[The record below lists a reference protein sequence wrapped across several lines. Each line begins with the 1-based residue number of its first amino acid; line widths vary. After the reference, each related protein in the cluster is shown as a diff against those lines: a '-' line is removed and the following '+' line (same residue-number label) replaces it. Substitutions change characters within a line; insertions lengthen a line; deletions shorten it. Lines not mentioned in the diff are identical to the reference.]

1 MGTRPLDRDDDH
13 RGHKNITSLIK
24 INMICELRER
34 LVGKEEQGQDG
45 EECLSQKE
53 ASF

>member
-1 MGTRPLDRDDDH
+1 MDDDH
-13 RGHKNITSLIK
+13 TGDKNITSLIK
-24 INMICELRER
+24 IHMICELRER